1 MKTIN
6 NMNIFH
12 SVYFINHMKI
22 IPSYENQFNH
32 DYYDCDS
39 CQIA

>member
-1 MKTIN
+1 MKTIE
-6 NMNIFH
+6 NMNI
-12 SVYFINHMKI
+12 NHIKI
-22 IPSYENQFNH
+22 IPSYKNQFNH